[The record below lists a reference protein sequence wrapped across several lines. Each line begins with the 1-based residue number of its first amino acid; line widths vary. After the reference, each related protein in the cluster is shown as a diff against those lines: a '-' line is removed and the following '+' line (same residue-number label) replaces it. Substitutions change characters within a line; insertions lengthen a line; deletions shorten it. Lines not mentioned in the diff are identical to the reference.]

1 MSNLQLNQVSISALA
16 TLSDNNRHLTR
27 VVSFVDGHQKI
38 LGCLLP
44 AEDVEYAF
52 TLGSSA
58 ERIEITQG
66 ECDVR
71 IITQDGNESNEY
83 FREGQSF
90 VVGAGGRFFVSCSD
104 VVQYV
109 RHFEG

>member
-1 MSNLQLNQVSISALA
+1 MTNLQFNQVSLSALA
-16 TLSDNNRHLTR
+16 TLSDDNRHFTR
-27 VVSFVDGHQKI
+27 VISFADGHQKV
-38 LGCLLP
+38 LGCLLSSGDD
-44 AEDVEYAF
+44 AYSFV
-52 TLGSSA
+52 LGNSA

-66 ECDVR
+66 ECEVR
-71 IITQDGNESNEY
+71 IIAQDGNESAEY

-104 VVQYV
+104 VVQYI